1 MQERSEAERRA
12 IMAMPQCCYL
22 AKGAKRPSHT
32 TNTIK
37 FDRIPF
43 DPSNSIKRFD
53 LCPFDQK
60 NSTCLQPPSHKQEH
74 QCATSKVVCAMS
86 SGRYLNL
93 SGRGSSFDRSR
104 LARRMANL
112 DTPALPTAEQGVVAS
127 LSYPVPS

>member
-60 NSTCLQPPSHKQEH
+60 NSTCLQPPEQKQRPSGNGDRE
-74 QCATSKVVCAMS
+74 AIVVGAGLCDGEGERA
-86 SGRYLNL
+86 YTEYAPTL
-93 SGRGSSFDRSR
+93 SGK
-104 LARRMANL
+104 
-112 DTPALPTAEQGVVAS
+112 
-127 LSYPVPS
+127 YK